1 MDKNAVEYIL
11 KARDMLSGVLQNA
24 SKAAD
29 NVSTHVGTMGKVTES
44 VSAKSADS
52 VSKVTKNVS
61 NLDGMTKKASE
72 SAITM
77 GSMFSKLKGVLST
90 IGVGLGMYQFV
101 SMMKEGE
108 EKAHALHQAEVQM
121 KNTMQNMGTYTDSG
135 FEKIVSNSKKLASRI
150 NFSTAQVIDLQSRL
164 RLVGSIGENEMGRL
178 VKASADFAEKYKTD
192 IGDAGEVIAKAVNN
206 PEAMARLGQR
216 IKIDPAMQEHL
227 KNLAKHGHEAQ
238 ARLELL
244 QVIESKIGGAA
255 EAAFNANPLARY
267 NKVIGTI
274 KMELGDAA
282 IKVQA
287 KLAPVLVKVAGLF
300 KDVAKAIS
308 GGIIW
313 MVNHGKQT
321 MALAGVIGVLTLAL
335 KWNAIVAGVV
345 SSWQSVLAF
354 KAAIVTVATNLWTA
368 AQWLLNVAMS
378 ANPIGLIIVA
388 IAALAAIVYVA
399 IRNYSK
405 WGATLLF
412 LLGPIGL
419 LVNAFMALKNNW
431 DSIVNAFK
439 TDGIL
444 AGLKRIGIVLLDAL
458 LYPMQQLLE
467 MLSKIPG
474 MEKLAGNG
482 SKSIATIRRNLSL
495 ATPKDP
501 VASEKPKTVSAG
513 DLTDRS
519 RKRVFAPKID
529 PNENAKSITGG
540 GSKPTNITINLNKE
554 MVGQITIN
562 PVTMSQGVDEVKNLM
577 MQALA
582 QVLNSGNKIKLE

>member
-1 MDKNAVEYIL
+1 MNNNSVEYIL
-11 KARDMLSGVLQNA
+11 KARDLLSGVLLNA

-29 NVSTHVGTMGKVTES
+29 GVASHVTTMGKVTEVAS
-44 VSAKSADS
+44 EHSANA
-52 VSKVTKNVS
+52 VRNVTKNVTD
-61 NLDGMTKKASE
+61 LEGKTRKTGE

-77 GSMFSKLKGVLST
+77 GNMFGRLKGVLST
-90 IGVGLGMYQFV
+90 IGVGIGMYQFV

-108 EKAHALHQAEVQM
+108 EKAHALHLAEVQM
-121 KNTMQNMGTYTDSG
+121 KNTMQNMGTYTESG
-135 FEKIVSNSKKLASRI
+135 FEMAVSSSKKLASGI

-164 RLVGSIGENEMGRL
+164 RLVGSIGEHEMGRL
-178 VKASADFAEKYKTD
+178 IIASADFAEKYKTD
-192 IGDAGEVIAKAVNN
+192 LGDAGEVIAKAVNN

-227 KNLAKHGHEAQ
+227 KNLAKHGHEAK

-255 EAAFNANPLARY
+255 EAAFNVNPLARY
-267 NKVIGTI
+267 NKVIGSI

-282 IKVQA
+282 IKLQA
-287 KLAPVLVKVAGLF
+287 KLAPALIKTATLF
-300 KDVAKAIS
+300 KDVAKSIS
-308 GGIIW
+308 SGIIW
-313 MVNHGKQT
+313 MINHEKQT
-321 MALAGVIGVLTLAL
+321 MILAGVIGVLTLAL

-345 SSWQSVLAF
+345 SSWQSILAF
-354 KAAIVTVATNLWTA
+354 KAAIVTTATNLWAA

-378 ANPIGLIIVA
+378 ANPIGLVIAA
-388 IAALAAIVYVA
+388 IAALVAVVAIA
-399 IRNYSK
+399 IRNYSR
-405 WGATLLF
+405 WGATLLL

-431 DSIVNAFK
+431 NSIVNAFK

-495 ATPKDP
+495 ATPKDSS
-501 VASEKPKTVSAG
+501 VSEKAKTISAG
-513 DLTDRS
+513 DISTH
-519 RKRVFAPKID
+519 KRVFAPKID
-529 PNENAKSITGG
+529 PNENAKDITGG

-562 PVTMSQGVDEVKNLM
+562 PVTMSQGVDEVKTLM

-582 QVLNSGNKIKLE
+582 QVLNSGNKIALE